1 LAAEGSSALCRT
13 VEATPTTQ
21 GSDVMRFTQKIKL
34 ISLLTALLPL
44 IIATLSVTLL
54 ARAEL
59 FAEAEAKLVAVREI
73 KQRQINTLF
82 TDFAAGLGTVHAVVN
97 SQFDPSKPQALHDA
111 LLPISK
117 QLGFYD
123 IFIINPAGTVEYSV
137 AKEAD
142 FQTNLIEGP
151 YATSGLAKLFA
162 RVKGKGDAVL
172 VEDFSPY
179 APSQGQAAAFM
190 AQELV
195 SNGESWVVAVQLSI
209 DRINSVMQVREGMGK
224 SGETYLVGPDQR
236 MRSDSF
242 LDPVHRTVLASFAG
256 SVQQNGVVT
265 AASEAALQGQSGL
278 LYIDDYNGNP
288 VVSAYSPLEIFGLRW
303 ALLAEIDVA
312 EVAAPATRMVWIG
325 FGIIIAAIVL
335 ALLAARIVSSF
346 VLAPLGGE
354 PADMVHMTSRI
365 ADGDLTMS
373 LAGASQTS
381 LMGWLGKM
389 QQQLRAL
396 ISQLVGVGHALEMAA
411 AQNSSALTQADG
423 SLQIQARETEM
434 LATAIEEMSY
444 AAAEIGTNTVLAA
457 DEVNASQA
465 AATRLTQTISHVST
479 SLEQTLAA
487 FSQMRQQVGRL
498 DQDSQQIAS
507 VVAVITSI
515 ADQTN
520 LLALNAAIEAAR
532 AGEQGRGFAVVA
544 DEVRQLAGKVQLAT
558 RDIATVIQGIL
569 QLSHS
574 LNNSSEGCEAIA
586 NNTKA
591 EAQSMQQ
598 QVDDIDG
605 RLVQLKQL
613 MAQTAI
619 AAEEQTS
626 VSATLAKGISSL
638 SAAAEENSTAIS
650 EVAISTRGLL
660 GLATE
665 LGTTVG
671 QFKV

>member
-1 LAAEGSSALCRT
+1 
-13 VEATPTTQ
+13 
-21 GSDVMRFTQKIKL
+21 MRFTQKIKL

-44 IIATLSVTLL
+44 IIATLTVTLL

-59 FAEAEAKLVAVREI
+59 FSEAEAKLVAVREI

-82 TDFAAGLGTVHAVVN
+82 SDFAAGLGTIHAVVK
-97 SQFDPSKPQALHDA
+97 SQFDPSKPQALHQA
-111 LLPISK
+111 LLPISE

-123 IFIINPAGTVEYSV
+123 IFIINPAGTVEYTV

-142 FQTNLIEGP
+142 FQTNLIQGP
-151 YATSGLAKLFA
+151 YANSGLAKLFT
-162 RVKGKGDAVL
+162 RVKGKGDTVI

-190 AQELV
+190 ARELV

-256 SVQQNGVVT
+256 TVQQNGVVT

-278 LYIDDYNGNP
+278 LYINDYNGNP

-312 EVAAPATRMVWIG
+312 EVAAPATRMLWIG

-354 PADMVHMTSRI
+354 PADMVQMTSRI
-365 ADGDLTMS
+365 AEGDLTMS
-373 LAGASQTS
+373 LAGATQTS

-396 ISQLVGVGHALEMAA
+396 ISQLIGVGHALEMAA

-444 AAAEIGTNTVLAA
+444 AAAEIGSNTVMAA
-457 DEVNASQA
+457 DEVNASQIVA
-465 AATRLTQTISHVST
+465 NRLTQTISHVSE
-479 SLEQTLAA
+479 SLDQTLAA
-487 FSQMRQQVGRL
+487 FAQMRQQVGRL

-569 QLSHS
+569 QLSHH
-574 LNNSSEGCEAIA
+574 LNTSSEGCEAIA
-586 NNTKA
+586 NTTKA

-613 MAQTAI
+613 MAQTAT
-619 AAEEQTS
+619 AAEEQSS

-650 EVAISTRGLL
+650 EVASSTRGLL

>member
-1 LAAEGSSALCRT
+1 
-13 VEATPTTQ
+13 
-21 GSDVMRFTQKIKL
+21 MRFTQKIKL
-34 ISLLTALLPL
+34 ISLLTALIPL
-44 IIATLSVTLL
+44 VIATLAVTLL

-59 FAEAEAKLVAVREI
+59 FAQAEAKLVAVREI
-73 KQRQINTLF
+73 KQRQINAMF
-82 TDFAAGLGTVHAVVN
+82 NDFSAGLGAVHAVV
-97 SQFDPSKPQALHDA
+97 QTEFDPHKPEDLHQA
-111 LLPISK
+111 LLPIAQK
-117 QLGFYD
+117 LGFYD
-123 IFIINPAGTVEYSV
+123 IFIIDPTGTVVYSV

-142 FQTNLIEGP
+142 FQSNLVNGP
-151 YATSGLAKLFA
+151 YAGSGLAKLFQ
-162 RVKGKGDAVL
+162 RVKGKGQQVQI
-172 VEDFSPY
+172 EDFAPY
-179 APSQGQAAAFM
+179 APSNGQAAAFM
-190 AQELV
+190 AQELLAG
-195 SNGESWVVAVQLSI
+195 GESWVVAVQLSI

-242 LDPVHRTVLASFAG
+242 LDPVRRTVLASFAG

-265 AASEAALQGQSGL
+265 AASEAALKGEVGL
-278 LYIDDYNGNP
+278 AYIDDYNNNP

-312 EVAAPATRMVWIG
+312 EVAAPATRMLWIG
-325 FGIIIAAIVL
+325 FGIIVAAIVL
-335 ALLAARIVSSF
+335 ALIAARVVSHY
-346 VLAPLGGE
+346 VLSPLGGE
-354 PADMVHMTSRI
+354 PADMVDMTSRI
-365 ADGDLTMS
+365 ADGDLTMA
-373 LAGASQTS
+373 LTGASQTS

-389 QQQLRAL
+389 QLQLRRL
-396 ISQLVGVGHALEMAA
+396 ISQLVGVGEALEMAA

-444 AAAEIGTNTVLAA
+444 AAAEIGTNTVLAS

-465 AATRLTQTISHVST
+465 AATKLTLTIGHVSQ

-487 FSQMRQQVGRL
+487 FSQMRQQVSRL

-558 RDIATVIQGIL
+558 RDIAVVIQGIL
-569 QLSHS
+569 QLSQN
-574 LNNSSEGCEAIA
+574 LTSSSSDCESIA
-586 NNTKA
+586 NDTKT
-591 EAQSMQQ
+591 ETLSMQQ
-598 QVDDIDG
+598 QVDDIDA
-605 RLVQLKQL
+605 RLQQLKQL
-613 MAQTAI
+613 MAQTAT

-626 VSATLAKGISSL
+626 VSATLARGISSL

-650 EVAISTRGLL
+650 EVASSTRGLL

-665 LGTTVG
+665 LGTAVG

>member
-1 LAAEGSSALCRT
+1 
-13 VEATPTTQ
+13 
-21 GSDVMRFTQKIKL
+21 MRFTQKIKL

-59 FAEAEAKLVAVREI
+59 FAQAEAKLVAVREI
-73 KQRQINTLF
+73 KQRQIHALF
-82 TDFAAGLGTVHAVVN
+82 NDFSAGLGTVHAVLQ
-97 SQFDPSKPQALHDA
+97 SQFDPNQPQALHQA
-111 LLPISK
+111 LMPISQ

-123 IFIINPAGTVEYSV
+123 IFIIDPSGTVVYSV

-142 FQTNLIEGP
+142 FQSNLIQGP
-151 YATSGLAKLFA
+151 YASSGLAKLFS
-162 RVKGKGDAVL
+162 RVKGKGETTL
-172 VEDFSPY
+172 IEDFSPY
-179 APSQGQAAAFM
+179 APSKGQAAAFM
-190 AQELV
+190 ARELIH
-195 SNGESWVVAVQLSI
+195 NGESWVVAVQLSI

-242 LDPVHRTVLASFAG
+242 LDPAQRTVLASFAG
-256 SVQQNGVVT
+256 TVGNNGVVT
-265 AASEAALQGQSGL
+265 PSSEAALQGQAGL
-278 LYIDDYNGNP
+278 SYINDYNGNP
-288 VVSAYSPLEIFGLRW
+288 VVSAYSPLDIFGLRW

-312 EVAAPATRMVWIG
+312 EVASPATRMLWVG
-325 FGIIIAAIVL
+325 FGIIVAAIFL
-335 ALLAARIVSSF
+335 ALFAAKIVSF
-346 VLAPLGGE
+346 YVLSPLGGE
-354 PADMVHMTSRI
+354 PSEMVHMTSRI
-365 ADGDLTMS
+365 ADGDLTMAMS
-373 LAGASQTS
+373 TASHTS
-381 LMGWLGKM
+381 LMGWLFKM
-389 QQQLRAL
+389 QQQLRGL
-396 ISQLVGVGHALEMAA
+396 IGQLMGVGHALEMAA

-465 AATRLTQTISHVST
+465 AATELTKTIGHVSQ
-479 SLEQTLAA
+479 SLDQTLMA
-487 FSQMRQQVGRL
+487 FGDMRLQVGRL

-507 VVAVITSI
+507 VVAVITAI

-558 RDIATVIQGIL
+558 RDIGTVIQGIL
-569 QLSHS
+569 QLSQS
-574 LNNSSEGCEAIA
+574 LTTSSEGCETIA
-586 NNTKA
+586 NTTKA

-598 QVDDIDG
+598 QVDQIDS

-613 MAQTAI
+613 MAQTAT

-626 VSATLAKGISSL
+626 VSATLARGISSL

-650 EVAISTRGLL
+650 EVASSTRSLL

-665 LGTTVG
+665 LGVAVG

>member
-1 LAAEGSSALCRT
+1 
-13 VEATPTTQ
+13 
-21 GSDVMRFTQKIKL
+21 MRFTQKIKL

-44 IIATLSVTLL
+44 IIATLTVTLL

-59 FAEAEAKLVAVREI
+59 FSEAEAKLVAVREI

-82 TDFAAGLGTVHAVVN
+82 SDFAAGLGAVHAVVK
-97 SQFDPSKPQALHDA
+97 SQFDPSKPQALHQA
-111 LLPISK
+111 LLPISE

-123 IFIINPAGTVEYSV
+123 IFIINPAGFVEYTV

-142 FQTNLIEGP
+142 FQTNLIQGP
-151 YATSGLAKLFA
+151 YANSGLAKLFT
-162 RVKGKGDAVL
+162 RVKGKGDTVI

-190 AQELV
+190 ARELV

-209 DRINSVMQVREGMGK
+209 DRINSVMQVREGMGR

-256 SVQQNGVVT
+256 TVQQNGVVT

-278 LYIDDYNGNP
+278 LYINDYNGNP

-312 EVAAPATRMVWIG
+312 EVAAPATRMLWIG

-354 PADMVHMTSRI
+354 PADMVQMTSRI
-365 ADGDLTMS
+365 AEGDLTMS
-373 LAGASQTS
+373 LAGATQTS

-396 ISQLVGVGHALEMAA
+396 ISQLIGVGHALEMAA

-444 AAAEIGTNTVLAA
+444 AAAEIGSNTVMAA
-457 DEVNASQA
+457 DEVNASQIA
-465 AATRLTQTISHVST
+465 ANRLTQTISHVSE
-479 SLEQTLAA
+479 SLDQTLAA
-487 FSQMRQQVGRL
+487 FAQMRQQVGRL

-569 QLSHS
+569 QLSHR
-574 LNNSSEGCEAIA
+574 LNTSSEGCEAIA
-586 NNTKA
+586 NTTKA

-613 MAQTAI
+613 MAQTAT
-619 AAEEQTS
+619 AAEEQSS

-650 EVAISTRGLL
+650 EVASSTRGLL

>member
-1 LAAEGSSALCRT
+1 
-13 VEATPTTQ
+13 
-21 GSDVMRFTQKIKL
+21 MRFTQKIKL

>member
-1 LAAEGSSALCRT
+1 
-13 VEATPTTQ
+13 
-21 GSDVMRFTQKIKL
+21 MRFTQKIKL
-34 ISLLTALLPL
+34 ISLFTALIPL
-44 IIATLSVTLL
+44 VVATLTVTML
-54 ARAEL
+54 ARTEL
-59 FAEAEAKLVAVREI
+59 FTQAEAKLVAVREI
-73 KQRQINTLF
+73 KQRQIDAMF
-82 TDFAAGLGTVHAVVN
+82 SDFAAGLGSVHAVVDA
-97 SQFDPSKPQALHDA
+97 QFDPAQPQQLHQT
-111 LLPISK
+111 LLPIST

-123 IFIINPAGTVEYSV
+123 IFVISPAGTVVYSV

-142 FQTNLIEGP
+142 FESNLVHGP
-151 YATSGLAKLFA
+151 YASSGLAKLFQ
-162 RVKGKGDAVL
+162 RVKGQGAEVL
-172 VEDFSPY
+172 VEDFAPY
-179 APSQGQAAAFM
+179 APSNGQAAAFM
-190 AQELV
+190 ARELV
-195 SNGESWVVAVQLSI
+195 RHGESWVVAVQLSI
-209 DRINSVMQVREGMGK
+209 ERINSVMQVREGMGQ

-242 LDPVHRTVLASFAG
+242 LDPKNRTVLASFAG
-256 SVQQNGVVT
+256 TVQNNGVVT
-265 AASEAALQGQSGL
+265 AASEAALKGQSGL
-278 LYIDDYNGNP
+278 AYIDDYNGNP
-288 VVSAYSPLEIFGLRW
+288 VVSAYSPLENFGLRW

-312 EVAAPATRMVWIG
+312 EIAAPARRMLWIG
-325 FGIIIAAIVL
+325 FGIIMAAIVL
-335 ALLAARIVSSF
+335 ALLAAKVVSHF
-346 VLAPLGGE
+346 VLSPLGGE
-354 PADMVHMTSRI
+354 PADMVNMTSRI
-365 ADGDLTMS
+365 ADGDLTMT
-373 LAGASQTS
+373 LGGASQSS

-389 QQQLRAL
+389 QQQLRKL
-396 ISQLVGVGHALEMAA
+396 ISQLVGVGQALEMAA

-444 AAAEIGTNTVLAA
+444 AAAEIGSNTVLAS

-465 AATRLTQTISHVST
+465 AAAQLTQTISHVSQ
-479 SLEQTLAA
+479 SLEQTLVA
-487 FSQMRQQVGRL
+487 FGQMRQQVSRL

-569 QLSHS
+569 QLSQGLTTS
-574 LNNSSEGCEAIA
+574 SSECELIV
-586 NNTKA
+586 NDTKD
-591 EAQSMQQ
+591 EALSMQH
-598 QVDDIDG
+598 QVDDIDA
-605 RLVQLKQL
+605 RLQQLKLL
-613 MAQTAI
+613 MAQTAT

-626 VSATLAKGISSL
+626 VSATLARGISSL

-650 EVAISTRGLL
+650 EVASSTRGLL

-665 LGTTVG
+665 LGVAVG